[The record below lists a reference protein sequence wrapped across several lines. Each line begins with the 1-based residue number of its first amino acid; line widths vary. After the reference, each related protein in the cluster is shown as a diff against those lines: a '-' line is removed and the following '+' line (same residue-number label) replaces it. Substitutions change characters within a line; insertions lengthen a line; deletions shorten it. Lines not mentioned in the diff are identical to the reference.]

1 MSGCNHRVA
10 AVTAASHEVRLPFR
24 VLVCGARSKLSGSPA
39 PASTSAV
46 SSPARAVFRVPPSP
60 VPSARCGVES
70 RTAPEGVDL
79 VGAGSSSRRLTS
91 SSEFQPIQP
100 ARHAHMASTSPGVS
114 DSIAT
119 SSERVHL
126 VANFPRPAYVPSLA
140 FRALPTAYSSLTLAG
155 LFHPAA
161 TSEFSSSGVFPANQR
176 TGLSPAPALLSFSC
190 VRLRPSML
198 VRANSRS
205 PTPGLCSDCRSVTH
219 CRPVKVGLDPIPS

>member
-1 MSGCNHRVA
+1 MT
-10 AVTAASHEVRLPFR
+10 TASREVWLPFR
-24 VLVCGARSKLSGSPA
+24 VLVCGARSKPSGSLA

-60 VPSARCGVES
+60 DPSSLCGVEL
-70 RTAPEGVDL
+70 RAPPEGVVL

-91 SSEFQPIQP
+91 SSEFQPVQP
-100 ARHAHMASTSPGVS
+100 ARHAHKASTSLGVS

-126 VANFPRPAYVPSLA
+126 AANIPLLAYVPSLA
-140 FRALPTAYSSLTLAG
+140 FLALSTAYSSLTFAG

-161 TSEFSSSGVFPANQR
+161 TSEFSSSGGFPASQR

-190 VRLRPSML
+190 VRLRPSVL

-205 PTPGLCSDCRSVTH
+205 PTPGLCSN
-219 CRPVKVGLDPIPS
+219 